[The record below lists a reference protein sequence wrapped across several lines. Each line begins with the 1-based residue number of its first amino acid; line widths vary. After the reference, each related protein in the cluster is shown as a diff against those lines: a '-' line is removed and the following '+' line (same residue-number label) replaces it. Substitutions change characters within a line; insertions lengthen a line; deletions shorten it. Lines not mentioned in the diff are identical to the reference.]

1 MGSDRAA
8 KKLVDAPVCT
18 FAVDDRALAEGDPSA
33 LDDQA
38 RPRTPELELVGA
50 VLRAAVDD
58 WHRGDAAAR
67 DWFASD
73 ELVGTHG
80 RFTFRSVCDWLGLEP
95 GVVRAAV
102 AGCAWHP
109 RGGRM
114 AGAGTVR
121 PIAAAA

>member
-50 VLRAAVDD
+50 VLRCAVDD

-80 RFTFRSVCDWLGLEP
+80 RFTFIAACHLLELDP

-102 AGCAWHP
+102 ASLTWHS